1 MDESGKEGEEKEKET
16 HGFGGGLKE
25 WLGISVSVDNRRVVI
40 G

>member
-25 WLGISVSVDNRRVVI
+25 WLGIYVSVWII
-40 G
+40 GGL